1 MRNEG
6 MRNEGM
12 RLHERIRRLE
22 DKVARVLVYVALI
35 VALIPLFSVLFEVF
49 KRGVGVINLDFFTK
63 PTPAVGEVGGGVANA
78 IQGTLITIGL
88 ASLIA
93 VPIGVVTGIFL
104 SEYSDSK
111 LSSIVR
117 SSDELLNGVPSIV
130 IGLFA
135 YMLIATRVGFSVTAA
150 SFALALIMIPVVS
163 RATEEALKL
172 VPATIREA
180 AIALGMPRWKTTIF
194 VALRIAKR
202 AVATG
207 VLLAV
212 ARIAGESAP
221 VLVTMGYWKW
231 WFAGFDRPVAN
242 LALNIFLFAKS
253 PFENWIALAWGS
265 ALILVA
271 MILGINVVVRLLT
284 RERSP

>member
-1 MRNEG
+1 MTK
-6 MRNEGM
+6 
-12 RLHERIRRLE
+12 LHEWFRRLN
-22 DKVARVLVYVALI
+22 DKLVHVLVYLALI
-35 VALIPLFSVLFEVF
+35 AALTPLFSVLWEVF
-49 KRGVGVINLDFFTK
+49 RRGISAINLDFFIK

-88 ASLIA
+88 ASLIG
-93 VPIGVVTGIFL
+93 VPIGIITGIFL
-104 SEYSDSK
+104 SEYSEAK
-111 LSSIVR
+111 LSSFVR
-117 SSDELLNGVPSIV
+117 LFNELLNGMPSIV

-135 YMLIATRVGFSVTAA
+135 YTLIVTKIGFSVAAA
-150 SFALALIMIPVVS
+150 SFALALIMIPIVS

-180 AIALGMPRWKTTIF
+180 ALALGMPRWKTTIF
-194 VALRIAKR
+194 VALKGARK

-207 VLLAV
+207 VLLAM

-231 WFAGFDRPVAN
+231 WFAGFDRPVAY

-265 ALILVA
+265 ALILVVI
-271 MILGINVVVRLLT
+271 ILGINVVVRLLM
-284 RERSP
+284 REKRL